1 LYIRQEDMMKIDP
14 NMLIGAVVPNK
25 TQAGPGTAPGG
36 FEDILKGI
44 QDAGAKEVSPL
55 AAMPQINSIN
65 PLKVE
70 VLTMSEQAI
79 DMLDTYSK
87 ALVDPANTLRSIAP
101 MVDELDAMRSKLN
114 DAASFLA
121 DDDPLKGIVDE
132 VSQTMSGE
140 ILRFRRGD
148 LIG

>member
-1 LYIRQEDMMKIDP
+1 MKIDP
-14 NMLIGAVVPNK
+14 NMLIGAVVPK
-25 TQAGPGTAPGG
+25 KIQADPGTAPGG

-44 QDAGAKEVSPL
+44 QDAGTKEVSQL
-55 AAMPQINSIN
+55 GAMPQISSIN
-65 PLKVE
+65 PWKVE
-70 VLTMSEQAI
+70 VLTMSEQVI

-87 ALVDPANTLRSIAP
+87 ALVDPANTLKSIAP
-101 MVDELDAMRSKLN
+101 MVDELDAMRSRLN

-121 DDDPLKGIVDE
+121 EDDPLKGIIDE
-132 VSQTMSGE
+132 VSETMSGE